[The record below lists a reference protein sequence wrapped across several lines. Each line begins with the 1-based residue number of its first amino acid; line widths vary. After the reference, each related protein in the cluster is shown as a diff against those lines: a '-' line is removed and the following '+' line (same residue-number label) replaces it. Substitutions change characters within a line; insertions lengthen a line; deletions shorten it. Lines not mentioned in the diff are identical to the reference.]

1 MTNST
6 KCESD
11 GNTLNIG
18 LIKKYIKDN
27 KLTIKEFCKL
37 CNISVSAYYRVVNN
51 KNCRFSHIFKISRL
65 MKIRVHQLFK

>member
-1 MTNST
+1 MTNT
-6 KCESD
+6 IKYDGD
-11 GNTLNIG
+11 GNTLNID
-18 LIKKYIKDN
+18 LIKNYIKEN

-51 KNCRFSHIFKISRL
+51 KNCRFSHIFNLLRL